1 MKPILLTLFS
11 IWMVGNVFAYTSSTE
26 SILKQLDSVIEN
38 KYQNTLAKESE
49 IATFK
54 QKLHQA
60 ETSWERYKVYGD
72 LFNAYLHFQADS
84 SLYYINKRIDLL
96 EREGYDKHSAEM
108 YLNRMNRA
116 EVMGVM
122 GMYNEALEEL
132 DTILVNLMLMHWS
145 ITIAFVVLVM
155 VGWPIT
161 LPVTK

>member
-96 EREGYDKHSAEM
+96 EREGYDKPSTEM
-108 YLNRMNRA
+108 
-116 EVMGVM
+116 
-122 GMYNEALEEL
+122 
-132 DTILVNLMLMHWS
+132 
-145 ITIAFVVLVM
+145 
-155 VGWPIT
+155 
-161 LPVTK
+161 